1 MSTCKRVLFCCTG
14 VGIYNRGIESFFREV
29 FDGLRTAP
37 GLAAL
42 LVKGGGERAKN
53 EIPIACLP
61 RTGKPA
67 QWLGRAIRR
76 NGYVVEQLSSFP
88 SVVSCIRR
96 FRPHVVFYSD
106 GNLGFQLFRWRKQIG
121 VPFRLLFSNGGPCRP
136 PFERTDFVHQV
147 TPFYLDGA
155 VNAGERAERHFMV
168 PYGIK
173 LVDPPVVD
181 LAAQKTLRERLGLPF
196 DRPVVLSVGWISRQ
210 HKRMDYVVREVAR
223 LPKPRPFLQ
232 LLGAMDE
239 SSQEIINVAENLLGR
254 DGFSARSVTYEEV
267 FDYYRAVDVFALA
280 SLQEGF
286 GRVYV
291 EALMH
296 GLPVI
301 AHRHPVMEYVLGG
314 AGYLGDLNR
323 EGELAQ
329 LLGRLL
335 PESPNEDKQKR
346 RWMSVRDRFAWPT
359 LAPQYAAMFAAV
371 ARQNVTTQS

>member
-1 MSTCKRVLFCCTG
+1 MWFGKS
-14 VGIYNRGIESFFREV
+14 RGYPSH
-29 FDGLRTAP
+29 DP
-37 GLAAL
+37 S
-42 LVKGGGERAKN
+42 
-53 EIPIACLP
+53 CSC
-61 RTGKPA
+61 
-67 QWLGRAIRR
+67 LGRWT
-76 NGYVVEQLSSFP
+76 N
-88 SVVSCIRR
+88 
-96 FRPHVVFYSD
+96 
-106 GNLGFQLFRWRKQIG
+106 
-121 VPFRLLFSNGGPCRP
+121 
-136 PFERTDFVHQV
+136 
-147 TPFYLDGA
+147 
-155 VNAGERAERHFMV
+155 
-168 PYGIK
+168 
-173 LVDPPVVD
+173 
-181 LAAQKTLRERLGLPF
+181 
-196 DRPVVLSVGWISRQ
+196 
-210 HKRMDYVVREVAR
+210 
-223 LPKPRPFLQ
+223 LPKRSL
-232 LLGAMDE
+232 
-239 SSQEIINVAENLLGR
+239 NVAENLLGR